1 MKQDEKN
8 EKKPTMKQVIMSV
21 LASMFGVQK
30 GANRERD
37 FTHGDPKVFIITGII
52 IVTLF
57 VLLLVILVHV
67 IMWFAGA

>member
-1 MKQDEKN
+1 MKQD

-30 GANRERD
+30 SVNRERD
-37 FTHGDPKVFIITGII
+37 FTHGDPKVFIIAGII

-57 VLLLVILVHV
+57 VLVLVLLVHV

>member
-1 MKQDEKN
+1 MKQD
-8 EKKPTMKQVIMSV
+8 EKKPTMKQVVMSV

-37 FTHGDPKVFIITGII
+37 FTHGDPKVFIIAGII
-52 IVTLF
+52 LVTLF
-57 VLLLVILVHV
+57 VLILVLLVHV